1 MIETKY
7 SIVVNASREKV
18 WSVLWNDQTFRDW
31 ANLIDEGTF
40 MKGELKEGCEVEYIS
55 SINGYGVTSFVEKLI
70 LGEYIKLKHLADTK
84 ENGTENRE
92 EEWTGGTE
100 SYQLTEG
107 TSSTGDILT
116 ELSIVMDIPENLV
129 DYFNEVYPKV
139 MHRIK
144 ELSENRL
151 MISV

>member
-1 MIETKY
+1 MVETKY
-7 SIVVNASREKV
+7 SMVIKASREKV
-18 WSVLWNDQTFRDW
+18 WGVLWNDQTFRDW

-55 SINGYGVTSFVEKLI
+55 SINGYGVTSYVEKFI
-70 LGEYIKLKHLADTK
+70 LNEYVKLKHLADTK

-92 EEWTGGTE
+92 KEWTGGTE
-100 SYQLTEG
+100 SYQLTESA
-107 TSSTGDILT
+107 SSAGDVLT
-116 ELSIVMDIPENLV
+116 ELSIVMDVPENLV

-144 ELSENRL
+144 DLSESMR
-151 MISV
+151 

>member
-1 MIETKY
+1 MVETKY
-7 SIVVNASREKV
+7 SMVINASKEKV
-18 WSVLWNDQTFRDW
+18 WGVLWNDQTFRDW

-55 SINGYGVTSFVEKLI
+55 SINGYGVTSYVEKLI
-70 LGEYIKLKHLADTK
+70 LNEYVKLKHLADTK

-92 EEWTGGTE
+92 KEWTGGTE
-100 SYQLTEG
+100 SYQLTESA
-107 TSSTGDILT
+107 SSAGDVLT
-116 ELSIVMDIPENLV
+116 ELSIVMDVPENLV

-144 ELSENRL
+144 DLSES
-151 MISV
+151 M